1 MVKKRNAIEIPL
13 NSVLVLMTPLSGFT
27 PLFSVTDTVN
37 MYTEIAVFQA
47 LCTGLPGGTLI
58 ADHSPAIRDAW
69 KNVNVKRQSALG

>member
-13 NSVLVLMTPLSGFT
+13 NSVLALITPLSGIA
-27 PLFSVTDTVN
+27 PLFSVTDTGN

-58 ADHSPAIRDAW
+58 TDNSPAVMDAW
-69 KNVNVKRQSALG
+69 KN